1 MYSPSQCT
9 GYLTPN
15 PGALFMDL
23 YFSIGIW
30 CWQSKSLLWTTLDV
44 IILWLLLP
52 EFGHFKEIFS
62 DNDFEASHMA
72 EFHPASNTAVATAS
86 EVPPAS
92 VNTEVQGSPASS
104 TADQV
109 SAVPPE
115 LPRASL
121 NS

>member
-1 MYSPSQCT
+1 
-9 GYLTPN
+9 
-15 PGALFMDL
+15 
-23 YFSIGIW
+23 
-30 CWQSKSLLWTTLDV
+30 
-44 IILWLLLP
+44 
-52 EFGHFKEIFS
+52 
-62 DNDFEASHMA
+62 MA

-109 SAVPPE
+109 SAVPP
-115 LPRASL
+115 RASL